1 YYRGQ
6 YLTKITDVQLFQT
19 ELIDKLIRTE
29 RLRIFFNPVFELF
42 SAPGDTLEDFLP
54 RVAEAALSQ
63 IETRMKTLMSRFE
76 LQLEQVREAQ
86 AAKGFRA
93 ENVELDQFI
102 SRQIHLF
109 ESENRIAA
117 MFSTLA
123 GSVFGTTE
131 PRAYSE
137 DYRPDESEL
146 QEDLS
151 RVEQEAT
158 EALRALYS

>member
-1 YYRGQ
+1 
-6 YLTKITDVQLFQT
+6 
-19 ELIDKLIRTE
+19 
-29 RLRIFFNPVFELF
+29 
-42 SAPGDTLEDFLP
+42 
-54 RVAEAALSQ
+54 
-63 IETRMKTLMSRFE
+63 
-76 LQLEQVREAQ
+76 
-86 AAKGFRA
+86 FRA

-158 EALRALYS
+158 EALRALYSEYLALANEHDVFEIGLQPDNVQVTRSAVLWIPIEPRQPDHEP